1 MVHGLHGHAMRG
13 HTPYKTMPQGGIW
26 RAFGA
31 SAPGEAAPV
40 TVAKQRQ
47 LKKGAL
53 PPWKPITD
61 FFGGVPYA
69 FSGALNSTV
78 SR

>member
-13 HTPYKTMPQGGIW
+13 HTPYKTMPQGRI
-26 RAFGA
+26 RLVFAAF
-31 SAPGEAAPV
+31 APGEAASM
-40 TVAKQRQ
+40 TAAKRQR

-53 PPWKPITD
+53 PPWEPITD

>member
-13 HTPYKTMPQGGIW
+13 HTPCMAMPQGRI
-26 RAFGA
+26 RHVFGA
-31 SAPGEAAPV
+31 SAPGAAV
-40 TVAKQRQ
+40 YLLVGKRQR